1 MRRHD
6 GEPRAPRLH
15 QPAPRCRFV
24 TSGSVLHCDLS
35 TAEKCDAVLSAT
47 NTPRASTCPWCHSLD
62 TIYQASTLCTG
73 LNRPEG
79 SSFTL
84 SSKMP
89 NRSVPP
95 MEYYLDQI
103 PPSSALAR
111 STSPSFRIQTTHRS
125 TTVIVRPRSLMERG
139 SASSAQLTRLGN

>member
-95 MEYYLDQI
+95 WNTILIKSHHLQRSPAAPLRPFGSK
-103 PPSSALAR
+103 PPIA
-111 STSPSFRIQTTHRS
+111 Q
-125 TTVIVRPRSLMERG
+125 PRSLCVLDRSWKEAPLPVR
-139 SASSAQLTRLGN
+139 N